1 MLFTFLFMIGAVAL
15 DQLSKYLVLTYLVPL
30 GSYPLWE
37 GVLHFTYVENTGAAF
52 GMLKDHRWVFLI
64 ISTAAILAIVGYIL
78 YTKPQGYLER
88 IALASIAGGGI
99 GNMID
104 RVARGFVVD
113 FIDVTC
119 IDFYVFNIAD
129 SFVCVGCG
137 LMILWLILDEVRAHR
152 AKKSAPAA
160 ENNDDGNNGI
170 NGKDEN

>member
-1 MLFTFLFMIGAVAL
+1 MLFTFLFMIAAVVL
-15 DQLSKYLVLTYLVPL
+15 DQVSKMLVLRYLVPV
-30 GSYPLWE
+30 GSYKLWE

-52 GMLKDHRWVFLI
+52 GMLKDHRWVFLVL
-64 ISTAAILAIVGYIL
+64 STVAIFAVIGYIL
-78 YTKPQGYLER
+78 VVRPKGWTER

-104 RVARGFVVD
+104 RVGYGFVVD

-137 LMILWLILDEVRAHR
+137 LLILALILEEIRQ
-152 AKKSAPAA
+152 KKEKKTA
-160 ENNDDGNNGI
+160 DGGNEEKADG
-170 NGKDEN
+170 